1 MFLFYRGEE
10 MKPIYIKYNRTRK
23 EEYQTKTQILKQDN
37 GNHVVQKT
45 ALYESGKEHIKNM
58 LDNYNKLSGGYVS
71 YLKPQISDDGFTAEY
86 EYVEGESLTGRLI
99 RDIANGADEYTT
111 IKSAID
117 KILDNEKTTNI
128 DAIFDN
134 FIVNSDKLI
143 GIDYEWVYD
152 GDFRAFATYRI
163 LHDFYNKA
171 KDILKEE
178 DEDKFLELFG
188 IDKSKKD
195 KYIKEEKKFQENIHA
210 DNQII
215 YLDNYRV
222 AQKTASQMRE
232 LEKNFKL
239 LKEREER
246 ISTQFKRTEKQIKKL
261 IEIKRLTDNH
271 VDNLGIMIKD
281 LRHENEEL
289 AKAFNYYSSHASLPT
304 RVKRKLSTI
313 YNRAYPKGSI
323 KRKNLDY
330 KRFAIAHPFKYIHML
345 STEEGRNLI
354 DGDYKIG
361 DIYKQYGRLKLP
373 YFENP
378 EVSIIIPAYNQ
389 IGYTYACVQSVMEF
403 TKDIA
408 YEIILADDV
417 STDATAQ
424 IDNYIEGLV
433 VCRNTTNQ
441 GFLRNCNN
449 AAKKA
454 RGTYIM
460 FLNNDTRVTENYLS
474 SLLRLIKSD
483 SSIGMVGSKLVYPD
497 GKLQEAGGIIWS
509 DGSGWNYGRG
519 DVPDKCEYN
528 YVRDVD
534 YISGAA
540 ILLSTKLWKKI
551 GGFDDRYAPAYCEDS
566 DLAFEVRKA
575 GKRVV
580 YQPQSVVI
588 HYEGVSNGTDTHGS
602 GLKKYQIENG
612 KKLKEKW
619 KEELSEQFD
628 NIDNPNPFRARERSK
643 GKKIV
648 LIVDHYVPTFDK
660 DAGSKTTYQYIRLL
674 LSKGYEVK
682 FLGDNFLHEE
692 PYTST
697 LEQLGV
703 EVLYGKDMQENIM
716 NWIEEHA
723 SDLHLVY
730 LNRPHIAS
738 KYIDLIKDKTNLKV
752 IYYGHDLHF
761 LREDREFRLTGDPK
775 NKEDSEYW
783 KSVELSV
790 MYKSD
795 MNYYPSYVE
804 KEYIQSIDNTI
815 PIKAITAYVYDSFEE
830 ISFNPK
836 EREGLLFVGGFA
848 HAPNADAVLWF
859 VNNIWEHV
867 YNKLHC
873 NFYIV
878 GSHAPE
884 EITSLNNPDKG
895 IVVKGFV
902 SDEELKELYKKTR
915 MVVVPLRYGAGV
927 KGKVIEA
934 LYYSSVV
941 VTNSVGA
948 EGIEDA
954 ESVMAIED
962 DAASMQ
968 DRIIELYNDENKL
981 KEMSKAALEYIKKHN
996 SVEAAWDIIKEDFA

>member
-1 MFLFYRGEE
+1 

-23 EEYQTKTQILKQDN
+23 EEYQTKTVILKQDD
-37 GNHVVQKT
+37 GSLVVQKT
-45 ALYESGKEHIKNM
+45 ALYENGKEHIKNM
-58 LDNYNKLSGGYVS
+58 LDNYNKLKDGNVF
-71 YLKPQISDDGFTAEY
+71 YLKPQLSDDGFTATY
-86 EYVEGESLTGRLI
+86 EYVEGESLTHKLI
-99 RDIANGADEYTT
+99 SDIARGGDELSTV
-111 IKSAID
+111 KAAID
-117 KILDNEKTTNI
+117 RILDNEKTTNI

-134 FIVNSDKLI
+134 FIVNADKLI

-152 GDFRAFATYRI
+152 GDFRDFATYRI

-171 KDILKEE
+171 KDMLKEPNE
-178 DEDKFLELFG
+178 DEFLELFG
-188 IDKSKKD
+188 IDKIKKD
-195 KYIKEEKKFQENIHA
+195 AYIKEEKEFQEGIHA

-222 AQKTASQMRE
+222 AQRTAGQMRE
-232 LEKNFKL
+232 LEKEYKL

-246 ISTQFKRTEKQIKKL
+246 ISSQFKRTEKQIKKM
-261 IEIKRLTDNH
+261 IEVKRLTDNH
-271 VDNLGIMIKD
+271 IDNLDIMIKN

-313 YNRAYPKGSI
+313 YNKAYPKGSI

-330 KRFAIAHPFKYIHML
+330 KRYAIIHPIKYCHMIF
-345 STEEGRNLI
+345 SEEGRNLI

-361 DIYKQYGRLKLP
+361 DIYKQYGRLKVP
-373 YFENP
+373 YFEKP

-389 IGYTYACVQSVMEF
+389 VGYTYACVQSVIEF

-417 STDATAQ
+417 STDATKD
-424 IDNYIEGLV
+424 IGNYIEGLV
-433 VCRNTTNQ
+433 VCRNATNQ

-449 AAKKA
+449 AAKSA
-454 RGTYIM
+454 RGSYIM

-483 SSIGMVGSKLVYPD
+483 PSIGMVGSKLVYPD

-509 DGSGWNYGRG
+509 DGSGWNYGRN
-519 DVPDKCEYN
+519 DDPDKCEYN

-534 YISGAA
+534 YISGAS
-540 ILLSTKLWKKI
+540 ILLSTELWNKI

-602 GLKKYQIENG
+602 GLKKYQIENS
-612 KKLKEKW
+612 KKLKDKW
-619 KEELSEQFD
+619 ADELKEQFD
-628 NIDNPNPFRARERSK
+628 HDDNPNPFRARERSK

-674 LSKGYEVK
+674 LNKGYEVK

-703 EVLYGKDMQENIM
+703 EVLYGKDMQVNIM

-738 KYIDLIKDKTNLKV
+738 KYIDFIKDRTNIKI

-761 LREDREFRLTGDPK
+761 LREDREFRLTGDPQ

-795 MNYYPSYVE
+795 MNYYPSYIE
-804 KEYIQSIDNTI
+804 KEYVQSIDNTI
-815 PIKAITAYVYDSFEE
+815 PIKAITAYVYDSFEKVE
-830 ISFNPK
+830 YKPEN
-836 EREGLLFVGGFA
+836 REGLLFVGGFS
-848 HAPNADAVLWF
+848 HKPNADAVLWF
-859 VNNIWEHV
+859 VNNIWENI
-867 YNKLHC
+867 YDKLHC

-895 IVVKGFV
+895 IIVKGFV
-902 SDEELKELYKKTR
+902 SDEELKELYKSTR
-915 MVVVPLRYGAGV
+915 IVVVPLRYGAGV

-941 VTNSVGA
+941 VTNSIGA

-954 ESVMAIED
+954 ASVMAIED
-962 DAASMQ
+962 EGKAMADK
-968 DRIIELYNDENKL
+968 IVELYNDKEKL
-981 KEMSKAALEYIKKHN
+981 IDMSKAAFEYIKKHN
-996 SVEAAWDIIKEDFA
+996 SIDAAWDIIKDDFE

>member
-1 MFLFYRGEE
+1 

-23 EEYQTKTQILKQDN
+23 EEYQTKTVILKQDD
-37 GNHVVQKT
+37 GSLVVQKT
-45 ALYESGKEHIKNM
+45 ALYENGKEHIKNM
-58 LDNYNKLSGGYVS
+58 LDNYNKLKDGNVF
-71 YLKPQISDDGFTAEY
+71 YLKPQLSEDGFTATY
-86 EYVEGESLTGRLI
+86 EYVEGVSLTHKLI
-99 RDIANGADEYTT
+99 RDIAKGGDELTT
-111 IKSAID
+111 VKTAID
-117 KILDNEKTTNI
+117 RILDNEKTTNI

-134 FIVNSDKLI
+134 FIVNADKLI

-152 GDFRAFATYRI
+152 GDFRDFATYRI

-171 KDILKEE
+171 KDMLKEPNE
-178 DEDKFLELFG
+178 DEFLELFG
-188 IDKSKKD
+188 IDKIKKD
-195 KYIKEEKKFQENIHA
+195 AYIKEEKEFQEGIHA

-222 AQKTASQMRE
+222 VQRTAGQMRE
-232 LEKNFKL
+232 LEKEYKL

-246 ISTQFKRTEKQIKKL
+246 ISSQFKRTEKQIKKM
-261 IEIKRLTDNH
+261 IEVKRLTDNH
-271 VDNLGIMIKD
+271 IDNLDIMIKN
-281 LRHENEEL
+281 LKHENEEL

-313 YNRAYPKGSI
+313 YNKAYPKGSI

-330 KRFAIAHPFKYIHML
+330 KRYAIIHPIKYCHMIF
-345 STEEGRNLI
+345 SEEGRNLI

-361 DIYKQYGRLKLP
+361 DIYKQYGRLKVP
-373 YFENP
+373 YFEKP

-389 IGYTYACVQSVMEF
+389 VGYTYACVQSVIEF

-417 STDATAQ
+417 STDATKD
-424 IDNYIEGLV
+424 IGNYIEGLV
-433 VCRNTTNQ
+433 VCRNATNQ

-449 AAKKA
+449 AAKSAK
-454 RGTYIM
+454 GTYIM

-483 SSIGMVGSKLVYPD
+483 PSIGMVGSKLVYPD

-509 DGSGWNYGRG
+509 DGSGWNYGRN
-519 DVPDKCEYN
+519 DDPDKCEYN

-534 YISGAA
+534 YISGAS
-540 ILLSTKLWKKI
+540 ILLSTELWNKI

-602 GLKKYQIENG
+602 GLKKYQIENS
-612 KKLKEKW
+612 KKLKDKW
-619 KEELSEQFD
+619 ADELKEQFD
-628 NIDNPNPFRARERSK
+628 HDDNPNPFRARERSK

-674 LSKGYEVK
+674 LNKGYEVK

-703 EVLYGKDMQENIM
+703 EVLYGKDMQVNIM
-716 NWIEEHA
+716 NWLEEHA
-723 SDLHLVY
+723 GDLHLVY

-738 KYIDLIKDKTNLKV
+738 KYIDFIKDRTNIKI

-761 LREDREFRLTGDPK
+761 LREDREFRLTGDPQ

-795 MNYYPSYVE
+795 MNYYPSYIE
-804 KEYIQSIDNTI
+804 KEYVQSIDNTI
-815 PIKAITAYVYDSFEE
+815 PIKAITAYVYDSFEKVE
-830 ISFNPK
+830 YKPEN
-836 EREGLLFVGGFA
+836 REGLLFVGGFS
-848 HAPNADAVLWF
+848 HKPNADAVLWF
-859 VNNIWEHV
+859 VNNIWENI
-867 YNKLHC
+867 YDKLHC

-895 IVVKGFV
+895 IIVKGFV
-902 SDEELKELYKKTR
+902 SDEELKELYKSTR
-915 MVVVPLRYGAGV
+915 IVVVPLRYGAGV

-941 VTNSVGA
+941 VTNSIGA

-954 ESVMAIED
+954 ASVMAIED
-962 DAASMQ
+962 EGKAMADK
-968 DRIIELYNDENKL
+968 IVELYNDKEKL
-981 KEMSKAALEYIKKHN
+981 IDMSKAAFKYIKKHN
-996 SVEAAWDIIKEDFA
+996 SIDAAWNIIKEDFG